1 MRFKNITIK
10 DFRNISRANVSFGKI
25 NVLTGR
31 NSSGK
36 SNFLLAIAHALSRS
50 RDYSNTFSSN
60 VVSLGQGKDSSTIMS
75 TLVNIPLRISRVG
88 DDEFISI
95 KPTEYIFEKIIGK
108 SSLSKKHSLKFNGK
122 YYYSKDHEVKLSNVL
137 KEGVIHSDK
146 IPHKTISEVVYEQ
159 EFDNDQKEDVEPAER
174 SSFRENQDK
183 FLYQFDQLQDGVA
196 FWTQDPDAIYKYVI
210 AKSDEPATYE
220 QLTLRLKQ
228 SVDQPRYV
236 SFNESKFVLLLAD
249 LQKSVRFNKYN
260 DDLKLFTQGI
270 VSEMNVVTRG
280 TSKGRIIVESPNG
293 PKDIWTISYGTA
305 ILVFF
310 VTLMHWLDLPSNQ
323 RSYKTP
329 SVMIVDEVDSKIHPA
344 LMREFI
350 EVLRIVSNK
359 IQLFLSSHS
368 PYFVDM
374 FEKSELYFLKDSSSM
389 RGQVAVSIN
398 KCNIY
403 DYDSIIKKLPPEK
416 QKIFLD
422 KTNSELFVDGLIEGL
437 FPQETST

>member
-50 RDYSNTFSSN
+50 RDYSNIFSSN
-60 VVSLGQGKDSSTIMS
+60 VVSLGQGKDSSTITS
-75 TLVNIPLRISRVG
+75 TLMNIPLRISRVG

-108 SSLSKKHSLKFNGK
+108 SSLSKKHSLKFIGK
-122 YYYSKDHEVKLSNVL
+122 YYYSKDQVVKLENVL
-137 KEGVIHSDK
+137 NGGIIHSDK
-146 IPHKTISEVVYEQ
+146 IPHKNITEVVYEQ

-183 FLYQFDQLQDGVA
+183 FLYQFDQLQDSVV
-196 FWTQDPDAIYKYVI
+196 FWTQDPDAIYKYVT

-220 QLTLRLKQ
+220 QLTMRLRQ
-228 SVDQPRYV
+228 SVDQPRFV

-249 LQKSVRFNKYN
+249 LQKSDRFDKYN
-260 DDLKLFTQGI
+260 ADLKLFTQGI
-270 VSEMNVVTRG
+270 VFNMNVITKG
-280 TSKGRIIVESPNG
+280 ASKGRIIVESPNG
-293 PKDIWTISYGTA
+293 PKDVWTISYGTA

-359 IQLFLSSHS
+359 VQLFLSSHS
-368 PYFVDM
+368 PYFVDL
-374 FEKSELYFLKDSSSM
+374 FEKNELFFLKDSSSM
-389 RGQVAVSIN
+389 RGQTPTALN
-398 KCNIY
+398 RCNIY
-403 DYDSIIKKLPPEK
+403 DYDSIIKKLPQEK

-422 KTNSELFVDGLIEGL
+422 KNPSELFVDGLIEGL
-437 FPQETST
+437 FPQETSA